1 MRSFRRNNPALEN
14 ARPDW
19 WGRIAEPSAGMA
31 VGIKRARGFHCKGM
45 DVESNGPAAIVQG
58 MVGGFF
64 WDIRRRVSYS

>member
-31 VGIKRARGFHCKGM
+31 VGIKRARRFHWKGM
-45 DVESNGPAAIVQG
+45 GVERNGPAAIVQG
-58 MVGGFF
+58 MTGGFYLN
-64 WDIRRRVSYS
+64 IRSRVS